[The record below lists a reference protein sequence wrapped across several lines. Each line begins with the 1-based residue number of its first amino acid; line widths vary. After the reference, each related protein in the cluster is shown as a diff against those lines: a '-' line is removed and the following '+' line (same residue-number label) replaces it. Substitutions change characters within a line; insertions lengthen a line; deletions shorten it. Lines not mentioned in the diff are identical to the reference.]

1 MNTQQQEDALQENI
15 RRTASGQ
22 ALKKIQVIVEEEQ
35 KKEALLGRVL
45 HTFLLYG
52 WVVLLFLGGIVAHL
66 FGVI

>member
-1 MNTQQQEDALQENI
+1 MNTSQEEKLQENI
-15 RRTASGQ
+15 RHAASVQ
-22 ALKKIQVIVEEEQ
+22 ALKKIQVIVEDER

-52 WVVLLFLGGIVAHL
+52 WVVLLLLGGIVAHL